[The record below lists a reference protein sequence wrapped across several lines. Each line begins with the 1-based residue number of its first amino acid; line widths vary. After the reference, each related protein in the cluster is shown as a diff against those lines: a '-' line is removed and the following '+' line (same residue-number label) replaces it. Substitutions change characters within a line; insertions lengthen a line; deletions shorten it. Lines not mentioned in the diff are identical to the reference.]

1 MKKSIRKIGWED
13 AIITVVEKLG
23 GSATLKELYQDIPK
37 IREVS
42 PHVDANHIIRAYLRR
57 MTRVSGKLK
66 RIGLGTYAL
75 PDLLLEQTLFGEK
88 EEKIRAETLKGVSQR
103 DLHSHVEGML
113 LELGNV
119 YGYLTYTADPS
130 AIFNGKTLEKF
141 ATLEGLPE
149 FTSLALLNIADKID
163 VVWLRKRALVTVPK
177 HTFDVE
183 MTTDFSK
190 ALHRAYQLRDFKISF
205 YMVSP
210 IEKEGQ
216 FKKRLTTD
224 PYTEISKRVFFRS
237 LEDIFSLYETAI
249 KHSELKERIIV
260 EEL

>member
-1 MKKSIRKIGWED
+1 MKKSVSKIGWEG
-13 AIITVVEKLG
+13 AIVAVVEKSG
-23 GSATLKELYQDIPK
+23 GSATLKELYEGVPK

-42 PHVDANHIIRAYLRR
+42 PRLDANHIIRAYLRR

-66 RIGLGTYAL
+66 RIGLGMYAL
-75 PDLLLEQTLFGEK
+75 PDLTLGQTLFGAK

-119 YGYLTYTADPS
+119 YGYQTYTADPS
-130 AIFNGKTLEKF
+130 AIFTGKTLNKF
-141 ATLEGLPE
+141 ATMDKVPD
-149 FTSLALLNIADKID
+149 FTSPRLIDVANKID
-163 VVWLRKRALVTVPK
+163 VIWFKKRALVTVPK

-183 MTTDFSK
+183 VTTDFSK

-205 YMVSP
+205 YVVSS
-210 IEKEGQ
+210 IEKESQ

-224 PYTEISKRVFFRS
+224 PYLGISNRMFFRS
-237 LEDIFSLYETAI
+237 LEEVFSLYETAI